1 MAYQLILAPEIYS
14 YLCDHSLR
22 EPAVLRDLREKT
34 DQLPTS
40 YMQVLPEEGQFLSF
54 MVQLI
59 NARKTLEI
67 GVYTGYSTL
76 WTALA
81 LPKDGKIIA
90 CDISEEWTTIA
101 QEYWRQAGVIE
112 KIDLRLAPA
121 LDTLNQLLETGHAN
135 SFDFAFIDAD
145 KENYVAYYEATLKLI
160 RPGGLI
166 AIDNI
171 FWDGKVANSIYQDS
185 ETCALRDIAEK
196 LHHDPRV
203 LISLIAVADG
213 LLLALK
219 RP

>member
-1 MAYQLILAPEIYS
+1 MAYQLILAPEIYN

-22 EPAVLRDLREKT
+22 EPAILQALRERT

-76 WTALA
+76 CTALA

-90 CDISEEWTTIA
+90 CDISEEWTAIA

-121 LDTLNQLLETGHAN
+121 LDTLNQLLETGYAN

-145 KENYVAYYEATLKLI
+145 KENYVAYYESTLPLV

-171 FWDGKVANSIYQDS
+171 FWDGKVANPIYQDN

-219 RP
+219 LP